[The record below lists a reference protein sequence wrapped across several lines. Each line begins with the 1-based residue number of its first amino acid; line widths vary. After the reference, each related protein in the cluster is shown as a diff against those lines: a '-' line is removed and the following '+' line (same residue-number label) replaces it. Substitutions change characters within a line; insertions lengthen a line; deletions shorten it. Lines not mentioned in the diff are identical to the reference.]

1 MAALRRIA
9 VAVLML
15 TFLMGLTAQ
24 SVTRASMAV
33 ASERGTLVTGT
44 MPDGSADHK
53 NPCTDSAPCAVHPGC
68 VALAA
73 LAPTPGSTP
82 IPVSWALVEYRELA
96 LPLAGHSVEPELS
109 PPILPA

>member
-1 MAALRRIA
+1 MAALQRIA
-9 VAVLML
+9 VAVLTL

-33 ASERGTLVTGT
+33 VAQAGTLATGNL
-44 MPDGSADHK
+44 PDGSADHK
-53 NPCTDSAPCAVHPGC
+53 NPCKDSAPCADHPGC

-73 LAPTPGSTP
+73 LAPTPGAAP
-82 IPVSWALVEYRELA
+82 VPVSWALVEYRELA

-109 PPILPA
+109 PPILRA